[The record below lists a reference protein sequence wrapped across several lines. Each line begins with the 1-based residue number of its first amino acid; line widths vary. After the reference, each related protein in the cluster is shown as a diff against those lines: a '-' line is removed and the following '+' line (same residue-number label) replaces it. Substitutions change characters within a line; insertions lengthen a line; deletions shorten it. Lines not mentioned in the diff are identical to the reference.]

1 MSKRDL
7 EYSIVEE
14 TNMYLKELLD
24 DDARG
29 LKYLVK
35 SVVERIIQRI
45 IDESVC
51 TQHSANTGVVITD
64 ISHTT
69 SRKILIDK
77 ANVMAAHFV
86 DAVIDANYKKLTDKK
101 YVDEAKEIVFREY
114 SDALNYELKHVAREL
129 ARKHAREKGEKIVNS
144 VINGCKDGE

>member
-7 EYSIVEE
+7 EHRIAEE
-14 TNMYLKELLD
+14 TNMYLKELLY

-29 LKYLVK
+29 LKCLVK
-35 SVVERIIQRI
+35 NVVECIIQRI

-51 TQHSANTGVVITD
+51 AQHSANTGVIITD

-69 SRKILIDK
+69 ARKILVDK
-77 ANVMAAHFV
+77 ANVLAAHFV

-114 SDALNYELKHVAREL
+114 SDALNYELKHAAREL

-144 VINGCKDGE
+144 VIKGYKDGE